1 MEGNDEA
8 RVPVDVR
15 ALVLE
20 NGKKLNDIELLLNK
34 ILAAQVIMDEDVK
47 KLEEGLSGYLN
58 GMNQALTAAQ
68 EFRKND
74 VLWTPTLINELRRFD
89 ERARLHEAKW
99 RNLDRLH
106 TAIMDKILKADIPLV
121 TVLCRSSAS

>member
-1 MEGNDEA
+1 MEGYDEA
-8 RVPVDVR
+8 RIPVNVK

-20 NGKKLNDIELLLNK
+20 NGKKLNNIELLLNK

-68 EFRKND
+68 KSRKNEA
-74 VLWTPTLINELRRFD
+74 LRTPTRINELRLFD
-89 ERARLHEAKW
+89 EMAQLHEAIW

-106 TAIMDKILKADIPLV
+106 TAIMVKFLKADISFNE
-121 TVLCRSSAS
+121 TWSKCMG

>member
-1 MEGNDEA
+1 MKDNDET
-8 RVPVDVR
+8 RITVNIS

-20 NGKKLNDIELLLNK
+20 NGKKLTDIELLLNK
-34 ILAAQVIMDEDVK
+34 IVAAQVILEDDVK

-68 EFRKND
+68 EVRKNEACGTRT
-74 VLWTPTLINELRRFD
+74 VTNELTLFD
-89 ERARLHEAKW
+89 EMAQLHEAIW

-106 TAIMDKILKADIPLV
+106 TAIMVKFLKTDISFNE
-121 TVLCRSSAS
+121 TWSKETG